1 MSVIPA
7 RQVGDT
13 DPTITQAKGYLR
25 RFSYGRELDTGPA
38 YTELFGTVLR
48 RFATARNDEIERGVK
63 QGPAV
68 NTDGVY
74 DAAMKVQLGIVQ
86 RDVSPPPAAL
96 AHRKIYFYSAPGSG
110 ADFNVGPSWDVGEYA
125 RNILNINHFPLRF
138 PKGGYL
144 GLMGGDPGLSY
155 VDVITAEDE
164 DLEHQLLA
172 NPDIDDPELELWFS
186 GYSQSADGIKR
197 AVLRLFGP
205 GGRFEDRRGRING
218 LVLFGD
224 PSRQPGPVRINSI
237 PALHRNPPGW
247 GISRLLV
254 PDWLNA
260 ITYSITTEGPTG
272 PDMYACTAGD
282 NIAPDDETLLPL
294 FYEWF
299 VEAETELPFVG
310 FSASIIIPALSSYL
324 GIFGI
329 FVGPAVAG
337 LAGLSLEFAGMLVN
351 SYGGKVADPEKVEF
365 LKANVL
371 ISPAGV
377 TRVIRTLASLPG
389 IQTHGEYH
397 LPKPEFGG
405 RTGIQVG
412 CDILAAFRR

>member
-1 MSVIPA
+1 MSVVPA
-7 RQVGDT
+7 TKVGDT
-13 DPTITQAKGYLR
+13 DPTIPQAKGYLR
-25 RFSYGRELDTGPA
+25 RFSYGRGLDAGPI
-38 YTELFGTVLR
+38 YTELFGSVLR
-48 RFATARNDEIERGVK
+48 TFAAARNREIDRGDRL
-63 QGPAV
+63 GPKI
-68 NTDGVY
+68 NTDGVF
-74 DAAMKVQLGIVQ
+74 DPVMKVQLEIVQ
-86 RDVSPPPAAL
+86 RGAPLPPTPI

-110 ADFNVGPSWDVGEYA
+110 ADFNIGPSWDVGEYA
-125 RNILNINHFPLRF
+125 RNILNINHIPLQF

-164 DLEHQLLA
+164 DLAQQLSV

-186 GYSQSADGIKR
+186 GYSQSADGMKR
-197 AVLRLFGP
+197 SILRLFGS
-205 GGRFEDRRGRING
+205 GGKFEHLRSRING

-224 PSRQPGPVRINSI
+224 PSRQPGPARISSI
-237 PALHRNPPGW
+237 PALYRNPPGW

-260 ITYSITTEGPTG
+260 ITYSITTEGPSG

-282 NIAPDDETLLPL
+282 NVPPDDETLLPL

-299 VEAETELPFVG
+299 VQAETELPFVG
-310 FSASIIIPALSSYL
+310 FSASIIIPALTSYL
-324 GIFGI
+324 GIVGL

-337 LAGLSLEFAGMLVN
+337 LAGISLEFAGMLVN
-351 SYGGKVADPEKVEF
+351 SYGGKSADPEKVAF

-371 ISPAGV
+371 ISPQGV
-377 TRVIRTLASLPG
+377 TRVIKTLASLPG